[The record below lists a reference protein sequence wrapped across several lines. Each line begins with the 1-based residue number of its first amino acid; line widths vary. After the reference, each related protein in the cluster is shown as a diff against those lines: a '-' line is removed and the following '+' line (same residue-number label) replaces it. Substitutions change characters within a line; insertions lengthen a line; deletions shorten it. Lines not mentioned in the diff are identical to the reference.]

1 MSIVCYIPTL
11 EGQADDM
18 QRWLDAVRERYGVV
32 PVLLP
37 PVSWNDDLT
46 PWPAAPIFK
55 KGKPFGG
62 QADAYLDRLE
72 KEIIPGIEAERGLV
86 PTQRWLIGI
95 SLAGLFAVWAAA
107 RTRLFTRVAAIS
119 GSFWYPGFADWLESR
134 SVYIQ
139 SAYISLGDKE
149 ADTRNAH
156 LRSIAEDTGSVVRIL
171 ASKGVQTTFEWTEG
185 THFGPI
191 LPRLDKA
198 LVALMRL
205 QRLTLD
211 AGFTCP
217 NRDGTLGVGGCTF
230 CDNAAFHP
238 GYTRGKSIPEQIEA
252 GIRFHAARGR
262 KADGYLAYFQAY
274 SNTYAPLPVLRERF
288 ESALTHPLVKGLV
301 IGTRPD
307 CIDGEK
313 LDYLASL
320 RSGGAIVEVEYG
332 IESVFDET
340 LQRVHRGHDFACTA
354 RAIQETARR
363 GIPVGGHVILG
374 LPGETRDMLL
384 KEADI
389 LSTLPLSS
397 LKFHQLQIIRGT
409 QMEKEF
415 ARRPEDFL
423 RMGPDEYV
431 ELLVDI
437 LERLRPDIRIVRIAS
452 SVPPAFT
459 DAPWGLLR
467 PDALLKRLEAR
478 MKERN
483 TWQGRLLN
491 VSLT

>member
-11 EGQADDM
+11 EGQAD
-18 QRWLDAVRERYGVV
+18 
-32 PVLLP
+32 
-37 PVSWNDDLT
+37 
-46 PWPAAPIFK
+46 
-55 KGKPFGG
+55 
-62 QADAYLDRLE
+62 
-72 KEIIPGIEAERGLV
+72 
-86 PTQRWLIGI
+86 
-95 SLAGLFAVWAAA
+95 
-107 RTRLFTRVAAIS
+107 
-119 GSFWYPGFADWLESR
+119 
-134 SVYIQ
+134 
-139 SAYISLGDKE
+139 
-149 ADTRNAH
+149 TRNAH
-156 LRSIAEDTGSVVRIL
+156 LKSIAEDTGS
-171 ASKGVQTTFEWTEG
+171 
-185 THFGPI
+185 
-191 LPRLDKA
+191 
-198 LVALMRL
+198 VALMRL

-211 AGFTCP
+211 GGFTCP
-217 NRDGTLGVGGCTF
+217 NRDGTLGIGGCTF

-307 CIDGEK
+307 CIDSEK

-374 LPGETRDMLL
+374 LPGETRNMLL
-384 KEADI
+384 EEADI
-389 LSTLPLSS
+389 LSALPLSS
-397 LKFHQLQIIRGT
+397 LKFHQLQIIKGT

-491 VSLT
+491 V